1 MMIDMNK
8 IILYFVLSIYS
19 GVLSILAGLNSPF
32 VVIIC
37 FFIYSFMLKVL
48 KDNKIVLEI
57 LLGVTIL
64 VPLIQFFA
72 PPHIKD
78 IVSKIFF
85 ASGYIFHIITLYYLI
100 AYMKTAKKL
109 FIDNKEYIYIDK
121 FKYAFGPGIISVIV
135 FGLFFY
141 PLCIF
146 EKHIGFMNT
155 ILIFGAFAVLT
166 AAVAGFKIIPYIY
179 AFKVISLKDKGQIFI
194 QDIYNGHDNVKFF
207 NRFIE
212 PYINHVYLDDDKICF
227 YSSEKERLQKKKNKI
242 IIKIFS
248 LNLLKELTI

>member
-109 FIDNKEYIYIDK
+109 FIDNKEYI
-121 FKYAFGPGIISVIV
+121 
-135 FGLFFY
+135 
-141 PLCIF
+141 
-146 EKHIGFMNT
+146 
-155 ILIFGAFAVLT
+155 
-166 AAVAGFKIIPYIY
+166 
-179 AFKVISLKDKGQIFI
+179 
-194 QDIYNGHDNVKFF
+194 
-207 NRFIE
+207 
-212 PYINHVYLDDDKICF
+212 
-227 YSSEKERLQKKKNKI
+227 
-242 IIKIFS
+242 
-248 LNLLKELTI
+248 